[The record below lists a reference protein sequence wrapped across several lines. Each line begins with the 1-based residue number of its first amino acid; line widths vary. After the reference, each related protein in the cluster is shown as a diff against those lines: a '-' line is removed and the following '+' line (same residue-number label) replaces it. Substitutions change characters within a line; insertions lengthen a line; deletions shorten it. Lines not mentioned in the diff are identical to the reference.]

1 MRQPEFAEL
10 SAFAAVAERSSFA
23 KAATHLGISRSTLS
37 EIIRGLEEKLGVR
50 LLNRTTRSV
59 GLTEV
64 GERLLGQLQPLLDNY
79 EAVVESINGFRG
91 KPAGRLRLSVPR
103 PALGSVIEPILARF
117 LAAHPAI
124 SLEISVDRALIDIVR
139 ERFDAGIRPGRRVEK
154 DMIAIPV
161 GDETRPIVVA
171 SPDYLRGRARPKAPG
186 DLHAHNCIN
195 LRFASGEL
203 HRWAFE
209 KRGKKLEVTV
219 DGSLTVNDGD
229 LAVRAALDGV
239 GICRVLSDY
248 VTPLIAQKRLVPLL
262 EDWAPRPTT
271 FYLYYPS
278 RRQNPAPLQ
287 ALIEFVQP
295 NVRNADSSR
304 SAALTR

>member
-23 KAATHLGISRSTLS
+23 KAAAHLGISRSTLS

-103 PALGSVIEPILARF
+103 AAVGSVIETILARF

-124 SLEISVDRALIDIVR
+124 SLEIFVDKALIRIGPQ
-139 ERFDAGIRPGRRVEK
+139 RFHAGIRPGRPVREER
-154 DMIAIPV
+154 IA
-161 GDETRPIVVA
+161 
-171 SPDYLRGRARPKAPG
+171 
-186 DLHAHNCIN
+186 
-195 LRFASGEL
+195 
-203 HRWAFE
+203 
-209 KRGKKLEVTV
+209 
-219 DGSLTVNDGD
+219 
-229 LAVRAALDGV
+229 
-239 GICRVLSDY
+239 
-248 VTPLIAQKRLVPLL
+248 
-262 EDWAPRPTT
+262 
-271 FYLYYPS
+271 
-278 RRQNPAPLQ
+278 
-287 ALIEFVQP
+287 
-295 NVRNADSSR
+295 
-304 SAALTR
+304 